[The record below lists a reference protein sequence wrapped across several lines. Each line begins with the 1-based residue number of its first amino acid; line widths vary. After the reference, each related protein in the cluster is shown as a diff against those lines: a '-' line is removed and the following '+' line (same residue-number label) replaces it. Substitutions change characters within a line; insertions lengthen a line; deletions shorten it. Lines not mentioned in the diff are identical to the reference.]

1 MAQKLS
7 TLANEIWPLLLP
19 RIQKMVADAGAG
31 GGGAAQLVAHDL
43 SGSLHR
49 GTLADSQA
57 PQFLMRNGLRSLAGN
72 LPVDTGV
79 TIDGV
84 DLDVHAANPDAH
96 HARAHVLATAAGLGA
111 DHSMSGA
118 AAGQVLRANSA
129 TNALWAY
136 LSHNDLTGVTADQH
150 HAKQH
155 DIIDAANHT
164 VAGAA
169 WSVVGATAANT
180 LGLMLARSDATGTPK
195 ETLLKSDASGYLSL
209 VRLIASDRLR
219 TSLLDTP
226 AGQHLTVQPAV
237 DLLLDPVSKLV
248 KAQTDVA
255 LQASNY
261 ASQVTGWRI
270 THNGQADFRYLF
282 VDEMHAKSFIADL
295 EQALAGGQII
305 SKSVAL
311 LATAFTAPAANTT
324 VTNGLRV
331 RDLPS
336 APGMAVFQSGDIV
349 ALRAFS
355 RSAGSLSIGYC
366 WGVVTSYTNM
376 GDGTQTWTFSR
387 SAAPNAGAMA
397 AGTVIQPDAIVLDF
411 GTDGNGYYE
420 VNAIDGANAIN
431 SPYLQFVRWTGHPAT
446 GQAVRT
452 RLGNLRGIFG
462 QDEYGLFAG
471 TGTANT
477 DRYVRISDYA
487 AGNGIN
493 NLPFSLRNAG
503 VEVVR
508 LGGWNDVWVGP
519 SSADRRLNWDGA
531 TLTVKGAIIIQ
542 AGSSGIGSFSDAG
555 VLATVNNLDG
565 VPEGTTYKRT
575 TANEKTGAGR
585 AYGGLGASNELV
597 TKVVPGSNV
606 GTPAGSGLYLGAD
619 YLGYYNSAGAVGKK
633 WTVFIDNTGKFG
645 LGGTAGA
652 RLGWDGTDLFG
663 TDGTTVQWYA
673 RATDGKWY
681 AAAGKLMA
689 SAQGISI
696 LSETA
701 EPNGGGP
708 TSIAWAKTLPN
719 TNVTGEVYS
728 WDSGSFNEL
737 TAVARNIGV
746 TKGVRARIGTA
757 IDYTLSSGM
766 RFSSTYTGGVWT
778 HSYDVY
784 GLGSFWNDV
793 SMYGAFNPAVIWG
806 RGRTGPTTRWNII
819 PEIDATGVMEV
830 GAYFDFHNS
839 NSDSSD
845 NTLRLD
851 GGMTYSAGLG
861 ITNAYGYV
869 AVGPANASYSH
880 FLTNRPAYF
889 FDKPVVIDGTVSTY
903 NQDLELRRNGTN
915 RLIGYSWGTYVT
927 AHLTM
932 EDVFAIVNVQ
942 ASKPAAPA
950 SGVKIYLR
958 DQGGGDGVQLYMQRT
973 NGTET
978 KLS

>member
-19 RIQKMVADAGAG
+19 RIQKMVQDAGAG
-31 GGGAAQLVAHDL
+31 GGAAAQLTAHDL

-57 PQFLMRNGLRSLAGN
+57 PQFLLRNGLRSLAGN

-305 SKSVAL
+305 CKSVAM
-311 LATAFTAPAANTT
+311 LAAAFTVPAANTT

-336 APGMAVFQSGDIV
+336 APGMAVFQSGDTIR
-349 ALRAFS
+349 LRTFA
-355 RSAGSLSIGYC
+355 RSAGSLTIGDC

-387 SAAPNAGAMA
+387 SASPNAGGMA
-397 AGTVIQPDAIVLDF
+397 AATVIQPDAIVLDY
-411 GTDGNGYYE
+411 GTDGSGFAE
-420 VNAIDGANAIN
+420 TNAIDGAYGVN

-477 DRYVRISDYA
+477 DRYVRVSDYA

-531 TLTVKGAIIIQ
+531 TLSITGAVNITGGSGYGNLSDKPTSLSAINGTESTKL
-542 AGSSGIGSFSDAG
+542 AGIAAG
-555 VLATVNNLDG
+555 ATVGATWGTNLGSIPIRFADAPSGNGLYLTASYMGYYVGGAWKTYIDNGGNFRFSYDASNYLEFNASTNRLRGVGGGTDQWYASAVDG
-565 VPEGTTYKRT
+565 KLYFGGGAGALHASGMALYRQLETDTPGISWMVGTT
-575 TANEKTGAGR
+575 N
-585 AYGGLGASNELV
+585 YGGLSYYQSGGGGTFETVGLRVRADPSRIVLAVYNPGDPNNPPASITIQQNAYVPLV
-597 TKVVPGSNV
+597 TIKGVIAAP
-606 GTPAGSGLYLGAD
+606 
-619 YLGYYNSAGAVGKK
+619 VGK
-633 WTVFIDNTGKFG
+633 
-645 LGGTAGA
+645 
-652 RLGWDGTDLFG
+652 
-663 TDGTTVQWYA
+663 
-673 RATDGKWY
+673 
-681 AAAGKLMA
+681 
-689 SAQGISI
+689 
-696 LSETA
+696 
-701 EPNGGGP
+701 
-708 TSIAWAKTLPN
+708 
-719 TNVTGEVYS
+719 
-728 WDSGSFNEL
+728 L
-737 TAVARNIGV
+737 T
-746 TKGVRARIGTA
+746 
-757 IDYTLSSGM
+757 
-766 RFSSTYTGGVWT
+766 
-778 HSYDVY
+778 
-784 GLGSFWNDV
+784 
-793 SMYGAFNPAVIWG
+793 
-806 RGRTGPTTRWNII
+806 
-819 PEIDATGVMEV
+819 
-830 GAYFDFHNS
+830 
-839 NSDSSD
+839 SD
-845 NTLRLD
+845 NTFALRNAADTAYQNLYA
-851 GGMTYSAGLG
+851 GYVYSTSSIWYSAATHQFREASSGFYNPIRARAMYLDIQSDPG
-861 ITNAYGYV
+861 AASNAGAIWYDGAYLKV
-869 AVGPANASYSH
+869 TLAN
-880 FLTNRPAYF
+880 
-889 FDKPVVIDGTVSTY
+889 GTVKTI
-903 NQDLELRRNGTN
+903 T
-915 RLIGYSWGTYVT
+915 WT
-927 AHLTM
+927 
-932 EDVFAIVNVQ
+932 
-942 ASKPAAPA
+942 
-950 SGVKIYLR
+950 
-958 DQGGGDGVQLYMQRT
+958 
-973 NGTET
+973 
-978 KLS
+978 